1 MAQTTIAPDGAIL
14 TEIFTAQS
22 RAEVFTKMDER
33 LAELKSEG
41 HVLTHR
47 RAIGRN
53 TPCPCGSG
61 RKYKKCCIAPAALV
75 GPARSR

>member
-1 MAQTTIAPDGAIL
+1 MAQTTVSPAGAFH
-14 TEIFTAQS
+14 TEIFNGLS
-22 RAEVFTKMDER
+22 RSDVLTQMDTR
-33 LAELKSEG
+33 LAQLQTEG

-61 RKYKKCCIAPAALV
+61 LKYKKCCIDAARQNGHSAPA
-75 GPARSR
+75 